1 MATTIDFRK
10 LLRKTPFK
18 PILTHMTIANDCASH
33 ILPALEA
40 FIAQDTDTLK
50 ELKHTITRLEAEA
63 DSQLEEVQSNLPK
76 KVYMPVVR
84 EDILDLLQIQES
96 IADRS
101 LDIIGLMV
109 ELPLKIPTEMEKPLI
124 RLGKRCI
131 ELCESALGII
141 ESLGELA
148 LAGFDGPQI
157 EKIKKQISDVIK
169 AETDADG
176 VEKEVTH
183 ILFARRKEMD
193 AVEVVFLY
201 QIIQWIDDLA
211 DCAEK
216 LAIHSRLFLA
226 K

>member
-1 MATTIDFRK
+1 
-10 LLRKTPFK
+10 
-18 PILTHMTIANDCASH
+18 MTIARDCASH

-63 DSQLEEVQSNLPK
+63 DDQLEEVQSSLPK
-76 KVYMPVVR
+76 KVFMPVVR
-84 EDILDLLQIQES
+84 EDILALLQIQES

-109 ELPLKIPTEMEKPLI
+109 ELPLKIPAEMGQPLI

-131 ELCESALGII
+131 ELCEDALGII
-141 ESLGELA
+141 ESLEELA
-148 LAGFDGPQI
+148 SAGFDGPHI
-157 EKIKKQISDVIK
+157 DKIKKQITDVIK
-169 AETDADG
+169 AESDADE

-183 ILFARRKEMD
+183 ILFAQRKEMD

-201 QIIQWIDDLA
+201 QIIQWIDHLA
-211 DCAEK
+211 DCSEK
-216 LAIHSRLFLA
+216 IAIQSRLFLA

>member
-1 MATTIDFRK
+1 MATTVNFRK
-10 LLRKTPFK
+10 LIRKTPFK
-18 PILTHMTIANDCASH
+18 PILIHMSLAKDCASH

-40 FIAQDTDTLK
+40 FISQDRDTLK
-50 ELKHTITRLEAEA
+50 ELKHTITRLEEKA
-63 DSQLEEVQSNLPK
+63 DEQLEEVQSNLPK

-101 LDIIGLMV
+101 LDIVGLMV
-109 ELPLKIPTEMEKPLI
+109 ELPLKLPAEMEQPLI
-124 RLGKRCI
+124 RLGKRCV
-131 ELCESALGII
+131 ELCEDALGII
-141 ESLGELA
+141 ESLEELA
-148 LAGFDGPQI
+148 SAGFDGPQVD
-157 EKIKKQISDVIK
+157 KVKKQIANVIK
-169 AETDADG
+169 AESEADA

-183 ILFARRKEMD
+183 ILFSRREEMD

-201 QIIQWIDDLA
+201 QIIQWIDHLA

-216 LAIHSRLFLA
+216 IAIHSRLFLA

>member
-1 MATTIDFRK
+1 MATTINFRK

-18 PILTHMTIANDCASH
+18 PILTHMTIARDCASH

-50 ELKHTITRLEAEA
+50 ELKHTINKLEAEA
-63 DSQLEEVQSNLPK
+63 DDQLEEVQSNLPK
-76 KVYMPVVR
+76 KIYMPVVR
-84 EDILDLLQIQES
+84 EDILVLLQIQES

-101 LDIIGLMV
+101 QDIIGLMV

-124 RLGKRCI
+124 RLGKHCI
-131 ELCESALGII
+131 GLCGDALGII
-141 ESLGELA
+141 ESLEELA
-148 LAGFDGPQI
+148 SAGFDGPQI
-157 EKIKKQISDVIK
+157 DKIKKQIADVIK
-169 AETDADG
+169 AESDADV

-183 ILFARRKEMD
+183 ILFTRRNEMD
-193 AVEVVFLY
+193 AVDVVFLY
-201 QIIQWIDDLA
+201 QIIQWIDHLA

-216 LAIHSRLFLA
+216 LAIQSRLFLA